1 MSLCS
6 EQQIRSLFDAS
17 WQAAF
22 VITGGGISALNELLS
37 HSGASGF
44 VLEAQVPYH
53 PAALKTYLGSTPES
67 FCSEGTARQLAR
79 EAFKRAE
86 NYYEPSAQPLG
97 ISCTAAL
104 QTVRERRGSDR
115 AFFGFVSAKTE
126 QVFSIQ
132 LPEASR
138 FEQEQRVGKTLL
150 EHLFCFVE
158 ENDL

>member
-79 EAFKRAE
+79 EAFERAE

-104 QTVRERRGSDR
+104 QTLRKRRGSDR

-126 QVFSIQ
+126 QIFSIQ

-158 ENDL
+158 ENEL